1 MGEPGGG
8 LVRSG
13 GGGGGGGG
21 LAVACGTSRPGVMD
35 VPPDFVLG

>member
-8 LVRSG
+8 LVRS
-13 GGGGGGGG
+13 GGGGGGG